1 MTEGVE
7 RMVVDIYSF
16 HFRWNAKMQMMG
28 GYYSAIVRPFV
39 YVPTRYNTRDSVH
52 EPDQRCTG
60 AERESISISRR
71 PQLAYITMRGRSEA
85 RSHAEE
91 ACPGNCIR
99 V

>member
-52 EPDQRCTG
+52 EPDPRCTG

-71 PQLAYITMRGRSEA
+71 PQLAYYYYAGKERGRKS
-85 RSHAEE
+85 R
-91 ACPGNCIR
+91 
-99 V
+99 